1 MLNRLRIAAALLT
14 AIVAL
19 CGLLHSA
26 TAGAQGVPRG
36 SVANAT
42 FTSGVSDGA
51 PVDFRQEF
59 FSSAAVVYFYA
70 EMLDLAGQTV
80 RHRWSRE
87 GTLVQEVPIAVTQAR
102 QPVWSSLAMQPDWT
116 GNWIV
121 EVLDAAGAVIGRSNF
136 AYNPM

>member
-1 MLNRLRIAAALLT
+1 MLNRLRITAALLT
-14 AIVAL
+14 AIIAL

-26 TAGAQGVPRG
+26 TAEAQGAPRG

-42 FTSGVSDGA
+42 ITSGIADGA

-59 FSSAAVVYFYA
+59 LSSTAVVYFYA

-87 GTLVQEVPIAVTQAR
+87 GTLVQEVPIAITRAR
-102 QPVWSSLAMQPDWT
+102 QPAWSSLAMQPDWT

-121 EVLDAAGAVIGRSNF
+121 EVVDPAGVVIGRRNF